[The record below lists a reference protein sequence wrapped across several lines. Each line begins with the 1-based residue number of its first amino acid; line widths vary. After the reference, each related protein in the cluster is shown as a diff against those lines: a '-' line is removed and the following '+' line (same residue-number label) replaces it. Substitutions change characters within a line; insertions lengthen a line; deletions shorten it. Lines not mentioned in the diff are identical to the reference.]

1 MDSNNSNLKKAFHN
15 LKKEYNKTL
24 KLTKNISLKKLA
36 IN

>member
-1 MDSNNSNLKKAFHN
+1 MDSDNSNLRKTFHN
-15 LKKEYNKTL
+15 LKKEYNKTF